1 MSACA
6 CFFSFH
12 SCRAWCTECVLI
24 GLLSCSLMYLR
35 LSDSRSSVS
44 SYIMS
49 KRTISISVG
58 SRRRHSPDVT
68 LPVIACRVAGCRN
81 PEIAFR
87 KAAVS
92 VTSCIVVTVST
103 ELTGVQREY
112 SCCTMLSGVTVSFSR
127 LELCAKFSII
137 FVSVCRGMCVDT

>member
-1 MSACA
+1 MSAYA
-6 CFFSFH
+6 RFLSIH
-12 SCRAWCTECVLI
+12 SCRAWWTDCVLI
-24 GLLSCSLMYLR
+24 GLFSCSLMYLR
-35 LSDSRSSVS
+35 LSDSLSSVS

-49 KRTISISVG
+49 SRTISISVG
-58 SRRRHSPDVT
+58 SIRRYSPDVT

-103 ELTGVQREY
+103 EVSGVQREY
-112 SCCTMLSGVTVSFSR
+112 SCCTMLSGVTESFRS
-127 LELCAKFSII
+127 LELYSKFSII
-137 FVSVCRGMCVDT
+137 AVSVCRGMCVDT

>member
-58 SRRRHSPDVT
+58 SSRRRSPDVT
-68 LPVIACRVAGCRN
+68 LPVMACRVAGCRN
-81 PEIAFR
+81 PEIALR
-87 KAAVS
+87 NTVVS
-92 VTSCIVVTVST
+92 ETSCIVVTVST
-103 ELTGVQREY
+103 ELAGVQRMY
-112 SCCTMLSGVTVSFSR
+112 SCCTTLSGVTVPFSI
-127 LELCAKFSII
+127 LELYARFSSIA
-137 FVSVCRGMCVDT
+137 VSFCLGICVDT